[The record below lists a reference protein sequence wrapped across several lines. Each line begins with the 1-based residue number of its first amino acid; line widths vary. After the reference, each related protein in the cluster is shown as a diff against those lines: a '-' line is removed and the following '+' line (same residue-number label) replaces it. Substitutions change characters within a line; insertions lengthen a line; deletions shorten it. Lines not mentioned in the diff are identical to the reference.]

1 MTKRMLIMLGGVLLL
16 VALLGI
22 GFFLH
27 IRTLMAAAPKPGPQT
42 VSATLATTL
51 EWQPQL
57 AAVGS
62 IAAVRGVDVTSE
74 IAGLVRSIEFKSGQE
89 VKAGAV
95 LVQLNAD
102 SDIAQL
108 QSLQAA
114 AELSA
119 SVLARDK
126 LQFEAQA
133 ISQAQVDNDAADLKS
148 RRALV
153 AQQAAT
159 VAKKTIRAP
168 FSGKLG
174 ITTVNPGQ
182 YLNPGDKIVTLQTID
197 PIYVD
202 FYLPQKQMGGL
213 VLGQT
218 VSVLTDG
225 FPGQAFV
232 GKVTAINAKVDT
244 ATRNVQ
250 VEATLA
256 NPKRQLLPGMF
267 ANASVDV
274 GEKKRYLTLP
284 QTAITYNPYGS
295 TVFVVRPKREV
306 DAEEKAASAAAS
318 GGASGTAPAATAA
331 PSPAA
336 SGAGDGLV
344 AQQIFVVTGETRGDQ
359 VAILKGLKEG
369 QQVVTSGQ
377 VKLKNNTP
385 VVIDNSVQPANNP
398 NPTPQEH

>member
-1 MTKRMLIMLGGVLLL
+1 MEKNKPMTKRMLIMLGGVVVLVLLL
-16 VALLGI
+16 GG
-22 GFFLH
+22 GFALH
-27 IRTLMAAAPKPGPQT
+27 IRALIAASPKPAPQT
-42 VSATLATTL
+42 VSATQATAL

-57 AAVGS
+57 AAVGT
-62 IAAVRGVDVTSE
+62 ITAVRGVDVTSE

-119 SVLARDK
+119 TVLARDK
-126 LQFEAQA
+126 LQLEAQA
-133 ISQAQVDNDAADLKS
+133 ISQAQVDNDMADLKS
-148 RRALV
+148 KRALV

-168 FSGKLG
+168 FSGRLG
-174 ITTVNPGQ
+174 ITAVNPGQ

-202 FYLPQKQMGGL
+202 FYLPQKQIGGL
-213 VLGQT
+213 AIGQ
-218 VSVLTDG
+218 VVNVATDS
-225 FPGQAFV
+225 FPGLPFP
-232 GKVTAINAKVDT
+232 GRISAINSKVDP

-250 VEATLA
+250 IEATLA
-256 NPKRQLLPGMF
+256 NAKRQLLPGMF
-267 ANASVDV
+267 ANANVDV

-295 TVFVVRPKREV
+295 TVFVVRQASEV
-306 DAEEKAASAAAS
+306 AAEQAKASSGPGSAAAAKAPASAASAPS
-318 GGASGTAPAATAA
+318 GLA
-331 PSPAA
+331 
-336 SGAGDGLV
+336 V
-344 AQQIFVVTGETRGDQ
+344 QQVFVITGETRGDQ
-359 VAILKGLKEG
+359 VAILQGLREG

-377 VKLKNNTP
+377 VKLKNGTP
-385 VVIDNSVQPANNP
+385 VVIDNSVQPANSP